1 MFGKKKTKPIRRFD
15 VEGIAENTVTTEE
28 VTVMPEIKTDK
39 KKKPKKNANKKP
51 KRRTSRMD
59 ILNIPRTAQDTVPYF
74 AAYENGIIEI
84 EPGVF
89 SRSYQLADINFRTA
103 TDEEQKDIFD
113 KYVDFLNTFDSD
125 IRLQLTLFNKS
136 VDNQDIKENILLKPQ
151 RDSLNEYR
159 DEYNKMLID
168 KMKEGRNNMEKDKFI
183 TITVSAPNIEEATL
197 KLSKIDSDVANAIKR
212 INSTDTIPMSLVERL
227 DILHSIYSSTNQHFY
242 RKGTVDGRKIDT
254 FSFKEMIQEGLTTK
268 DMISPKS
275 FVFKKDYVEIDGKF
289 ARSFFIQNI
298 PTYVSANVLNDLS
311 ELNSEMLV
319 SVNFNKL
326 RADAAQKLLRSQMIN
341 INSNV
346 IDAQKRAAKSGYD
359 PRLISPELVR
369 AQQEA
374 QDLMDDVAK
383 RNQSLI
389 LTTFVITL
397 MAPTL
402 EDLKRNEIT
411 LKTTAGK
418 YLLDIKTFL
427 YQQEKALST
436 ALPLGRCDVFVDRLL
451 TTESAAIFI
460 PFSAQEL
467 NESNGM
473 YYGLNAISKNLILFN
488 RKNQKNMNGVI
499 LGTPGSGKSFSAKR
513 EMVNVIL
520 NTDDEIYVID
530 PEQEYVSLAKLLG
543 GEVISISIGGGVYLN
558 PLDMDIN
565 YGTGDESDGKS
576 QNPIAMKVDFIAG
589 LFEAMAGD
597 GHPLTSSQLSILDR
611 CLTMIYRPYMDYMI
625 ELRKIHPDITCDT
638 SASPTLKDL
647 YNMLLNQQEVEA
659 QSLALVAERF
669 CMGNLDNFAHHTNVK
684 RKNRFTV
691 YDIKNMGESLK
702 ELGLKVCL
710 NAVWNQAIENKL
722 IHNTYTWMYIDE
734 FYLLTKTPSSATFLQ
749 MIYKRARKWWMLPTG
764 LTQNVTDLLES
775 QQACT
780 ILSNCD
786 FVMML
791 NQSPVDK
798 MELARM
804 FNISPTQMGYITNAN
819 VGQGLIYNGKTIVPF
834 IDRFPHNKLYEVMTT
849 KPEDVAA
856 KLAG

>member
-1 MFGKKKTKPIRRFD
+1 MFGKKKEKKVVRNFQ
-15 VEGIAENTVTTEE
+15 VEENINEQNEE
-28 VTVMPEIKTDK
+28 MIEEEAPSKKNKKGKSSKKTNTK
-39 KKKPKKNANKKP
+39 KKSGGSKKG
-51 KRRTSRMD
+51 M
-59 ILNIPRTAQDTVPYF
+59 LNIPRTAQDTVPYF

-89 SRSYQLADINFRTA
+89 SRSYQLADVNFRTA
-103 TDEEQKDIFD
+103 TDEEQKNIFD

-125 IRLQLTLFNKS
+125 IRLQLTIFNKS
-136 VDNQDIKENILLKPQ
+136 VDNQDIRENILIKPQ
-151 RDSLNEYR
+151 RDTLNEYR
-159 DEYNKMLID
+159 EEYNNMLIE

-183 TITVSAPNIEEATL
+183 TITVGAPNIEEATL
-197 KLSKIDSDVANAIKR
+197 KLSKIDSDVSTAIKR
-212 INSTDTIPMSLVERL
+212 INFTETYPMTLVERL

-242 RKGTVDGRKIDT
+242 RKGKVDGKNVASFD
-254 FSFKEMIQEGLTTK
+254 FKEMIREGLSTK
-268 DMISPKS
+268 DMICPKS
-275 FVFKKDYVEIDGKF
+275 FIFHKDYCEVDNKYV
-289 ARSFFIQNI
+289 RSYFIQNM
-298 PTYVSANVLNDLS
+298 PTYISANVLNDIT
-311 ELNSEMLV
+311 EINSEMLV
-319 SVNFNKL
+319 SANFNKL
-326 RADAAQKLLRSQMIN
+326 RPDAAQKLLRNQMVN

-346 IDAQKRAAKSGYD
+346 IDAQKKAVKAGYD
-359 PRLISPELVR
+359 PSLISPELLR

-397 MAPTL
+397 MANSL
-402 EDLKRNEIT
+402 EELQRNET
-411 LKTTAGK
+411 LLKTTTGK
-418 YLLDIKTFL
+418 YLLDIKTFM

-460 PFSAQEL
+460 PFSTQEL
-467 NESNGM
+467 NENNGM

-488 RKNQKNMNGVI
+488 RKNQRNMNGVI

-513 EMVNVIL
+513 EMINVIL
-520 NTDDEIYVID
+520 NTDDEIYVVD

-543 GEVISISIGGGVYLN
+543 GEVVSISIGGNVYLN

-565 YGTGDESDGKS
+565 YGVGDEQDGKT

-597 GHPLTSSQLSILDR
+597 GHSLTSAQLSILDR
-611 CLTMIYRPYMDYMI
+611 CISMIYRKYMDYMT
-625 ELRKIHPDITCDT
+625 ELRKTHPNITCDT

-647 YNMLLNQQEVEA
+647 YNMLLNQQELEA

-669 CMGNLDNFAHHTNVK
+669 CTGNLDNFAHHTNVR

-710 NAVWNQAIENKL
+710 NAIWNQAIENKL
-722 IHNTYTWMYIDE
+722 VHQKYTWMYIDE
-734 FYLLTKTPSSATFLQ
+734 FYLLTQTPSSATFLQ
-749 MIYKRARKWWMLPTG
+749 MIYKRARKWWCLPTG

-775 QQACT
+775 QEACT

-798 MELARM
+798 MQLAQM
-804 FNISPTQMGYITNAN
+804 FGISPTQMGYITNADA
-819 VGQGLIYNGKTIVPF
+819 GQGLIYNGKTIVPF
-834 IDRFPHNKLYEVMTT
+834 IDRFPHNKLYNVMTT
-849 KPEDVAA
+849 KPEDVANM
-856 KLAG
+856 